1 MFTLFNLY
9 STCYNKDGDN
19 MEIPT
24 IFTVYGM
31 LMLITAVVY
40 LARTSKIRN
49 QHEITKTYT
58 TTNLQ
63 EIEQLMKEH
72 NITYESI
79 NHLRDSRGNFTSIQ
93 ATRTT
98 KYVNRRIVNDTIS
111 IEKIPNANFCP
122 NCGEKIDN
130 PNNNI
135 CPYCNTNFTITK

>member
-1 MFTLFNLY
+1 
-9 STCYNKDGDN
+9 

-24 IFTVYGM
+24 IFTVFGM
-31 LMLITAVVY
+31 LMLITAVIC
-40 LARTSKIRN
+40 LAITSKTKK
-49 QHEITKTYT
+49 QHIITKTYT

-72 NITYESI
+72 SITYEEI
-79 NHLRDSRGNFTSIQ
+79 NHLRDSQGNFTSIQ

-98 KYVNRRIVNDTIS
+98 KYADGKIVNDTIE

-122 NCGEKIDN
+122 NCGKKIDN